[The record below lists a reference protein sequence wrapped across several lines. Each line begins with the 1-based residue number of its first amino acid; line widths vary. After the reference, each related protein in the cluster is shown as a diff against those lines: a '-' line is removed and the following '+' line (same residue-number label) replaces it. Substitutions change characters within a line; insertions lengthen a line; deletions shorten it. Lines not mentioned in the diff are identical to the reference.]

1 MLQLGPMIKI
11 LFCLFLSLFLTV
23 PSFGAVDPK
32 IEWKTVQSEHFNL
45 IYDAKQQDL
54 AAFYL
59 VRMERAWAHLGTL
72 WQSRP
77 ERLTVILNDR
87 TDLTNGYATALPYA
101 HVMLFPALPG
111 PMESISEMG
120 DWAENIS
127 IHEFTH
133 IHSMEQRRGAVKFLS
148 HIFGTII
155 TPNIL
160 LPKWWLEGV
169 AVDAETRFSNQ
180 GRLRSNFQ
188 DATLRALASSPRW
201 EEFELGQI
209 NEFEIPTWPYGARPY
224 LFGSVL
230 WSEMI
235 ALEGENMVNDLHV
248 AYGGR
253 VPYMLTSTIEERFQG
268 QDLTA
273 LFRQAKASVQTRVQK
288 QKEQLSQVALT
299 ETTAF
304 RDPDFVEMFTPRLSP
319 DGLKMAF
326 LAKTDVLKR
335 SIQVYV
341 RPKTTDAFT
350 ADHRVRTFGQRK
362 EEVTT
367 PGGDVKLPRLAPDDA
382 PPGGTI
388 NRVSWRPD
396 SKLFVFDLITE
407 KDIFHDVSDL
417 WIYSLADGKG
427 QQLTHGLR
435 AREPEFAP
443 DGSRIAFVRL
453 EAGRTMLAVY
463 DVATGKAR
471 ELFRPELMARV
482 AWPVWLGPQRILFS
496 LRDQTSEKLMIY
508 DFASKK
514 VEPTAWSVSESTLPL
529 VRGEQVYFVSNQNG
543 VRNVY
548 RSDFSLKNPVPVTHL
563 WTGAYAA
570 EFDPHR
576 RELWVTQISDRG
588 FEVVQVPETKFVAAG
603 TALPRIT
610 PLLADRYP
618 VKPLTPLAP
627 TAGLMDKAEE
637 YRAGSYLWPRYW
649 LPFIYFDDKGT
660 QISAST
666 SGFDPLGKHTYALFG
681 SYDSATRQGSYALGY
696 ANQSFRPTL
705 VLQTS
710 KLSSYLADPEQKTT
724 AIGTQVAAVYQLA
737 SIDPDLSV
745 AGGWSWLSREQFQ
758 NKTYQTGP
766 SLGLTYTNLSQSGEQ
781 ISPESGGTISLLT
794 THFLKADDREH
805 YTMTSLAGAKYGKIP
820 WGHHHAWMA
829 RVSGQYVDRDIS
841 ISNYDS
847 TVSSLA
853 ALPIGSQA
861 YLMRGY
867 VTGAFL
873 GKSIANGSLE
883 YRFPVM
889 RLDHGPDQFAFYAH
903 RVSGALVADVIGLE
917 GYQYDVT
924 REPGAYRRVTSWR
937 GFGSAGA
944 EAKFDVTLGYHFSM
958 QWIVGVYAPFGS
970 DYAKTDPRLGLA
982 IGL

>member
-1 MLQLGPMIKI
+1 MIKI

-23 PSFGAVDPK
+23 PSLGAVDPK

-45 IYDAKQQDL
+45 IYDAKQQEL
-54 AAFYL
+54 AAYYL

-201 EEFELGQI
+201 EEFDLGEI
-209 NEFEIPTWPYGARPY
+209 NEFDIPTWPYGARPY

-235 ALEGENMVNDLHV
+235 ALEGEKMVNDLHV

-253 VPYMLTSTIEERFQG
+253 LPYMLSSPVQDRFQG
-268 QDLTA
+268 QNLTD
-273 LFRQAKASVQTRVQK
+273 LFRQAKQSVQTRVHK

-299 ETTAF
+299 ESQKF
-304 RDPDFVEMFTPRLSP
+304 NDPDFVEMFTPRLSP

-341 RPKTTDAFT
+341 RPNVTDAFT
-350 ADHRVRTFGQRK
+350 AEHRVRTFGQRK

-367 PGGDVKLPRLAPDDA
+367 PGGDVKFPRLNHDDA

-388 NRVSWRPD
+388 SRVSWRPD

-417 WIYSLADGKG
+417 WTYSLSDGKG
-427 QQLTHGLR
+427 KQLTRGLR
-435 AREPEFAP
+435 AREPDFAP
-443 DGSRIAFVRL
+443 DASRIAFVRL

-463 DVATGKAR
+463 DLASGKAQ

-482 AWPVWLGPQRILFS
+482 AWPVCLGPQRILFS

-514 VEPTAWSVSESTLPL
+514 AEPAAWTVSESTLPL
-529 VRGEQVYFVSNQNG
+529 VRGDQVYFVSNQNG

-548 RSDFSLKNPVPVTHL
+548 RTDLALKNPVPVTHL

-576 RELWVTQISDRG
+576 RELWVTQIADRG
-588 FEVVQVPETKFVAAG
+588 FEVVQVPEKNFVAAG
-603 TALPRIT
+603 AALPRVQ

-618 VKPLTPLAP
+618 VKALSPLAP
-627 TAGLMDKAEE
+627 TAGLLDKAED
-637 YRAGSYLWPRYW
+637 YRAGSYLWPQYW

-681 SYDSATRQGSYALGY
+681 SYDSATQQGSYALGY

-705 VLQTS
+705 VFQTS
-710 KLSSYLADPEQKTT
+710 KLSSYLADPDQKTT

-737 SIDPDLSV
+737 SIDPDLSI

-758 NKTYQTGP
+758 IKTYQTGP

-781 ISPESGGTISLLT
+781 ISPESGGTVSLLT

-805 YTMTSLAGAKYGKIP
+805 YTMTSLTGAKYGKIP
-820 WGHHHAWMA
+820 WGRHHAWMA
-829 RVSGQYVDRDIS
+829 RVSGQYVDREIS

-889 RLDHGPDQFAFYAH
+889 RLDRGPDRFAFYIH
-903 RVSGALVADVIGLE
+903 RISGAVVADVIGLE

-924 REPGAYRRVTSWR
+924 RDPSVYRRVTAWR
-937 GFGSAGA
+937 GFGSAGG

-970 DYAKTDPRLGLA
+970 EYAKTDPRLGLA